1 MRQAENLET
10 STPENSGLQRLVELF
25 PRATPMRILISV
37 TVSRGKG
44 QGLEENSAI
53 EYGSDKMVFFESCL
67 PLELEDKFHLQNSDG
82 SLEADAFVVGLH
94 FIGGRRAIAGRFA
107 AEFRNWILEG

>member
-1 MRQAENLET
+1 MGRQMREGEKFG
-10 STPENSGLQRLVELF
+10 TPPPEQSGLQRLVELF
-25 PRATPMRILISV
+25 PRATPMRILISL

-53 EYGSDKMVFFESCL
+53 EYGTDKMVFFESCL
-67 PLELEDKFHLQNSDG
+67 LLELKDKFHLQNSDG

-94 FIGGRRAIAGRFA
+94 FIGGR
-107 AEFRNWILEG
+107 

>member
-1 MRQAENLET
+1 MRQVENLENF
-10 STPENSGLQRLVELF
+10 TPEKSGLQRLVELF
-25 PRATPMRILISV
+25 PRATPMRISISV

-94 FIGGRRAIAGRFA
+94 FIGDRRAIAARFA
-107 AEFRNWILEG
+107 ADVRNWILQG